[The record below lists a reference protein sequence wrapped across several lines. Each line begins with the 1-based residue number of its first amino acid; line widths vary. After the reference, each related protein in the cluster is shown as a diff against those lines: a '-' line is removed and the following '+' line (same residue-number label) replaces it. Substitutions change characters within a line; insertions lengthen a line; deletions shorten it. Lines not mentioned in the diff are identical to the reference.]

1 MEKWFN
7 KARSLCP
14 LIWNCCLQIFWLT
27 QLYKPAWWKLENDPS
42 HPTAQHK
49 YQVKSWTSWTL
60 YGDLHTSMK
69 MINCEKTE
77 GAAMGSP
84 FPLLLVTST
93 WRDLK
98 NKQSHHHL
106 TYTGVAYWWVNTIPF
121 ALGQDFKYNIRPT
134 NSWLPLCYS
143 AITWIIEKAARH

>member
-1 MEKWFN
+1 MIQ
-7 KARSLCP
+7 A
-14 LIWNCCLQIFWLT
+14 T
-27 QLYKPAWWKLENDPS
+27 QLHNTSTKSNHGPPELCMEIYTLPWK
-42 HPTAQHK
+42 
-49 YQVKSWTSWTL
+49 W
-60 YGDLHTSMK
+60 
-69 MINCEKTE
+69 INCEKTE

-106 TYTGVAYWWVNTIPF
+106 TYTGAAYWRVNTIPF

-143 AITWIIEKAARH
+143 AITWIIEKAARHYKSWRLLEYSHYGKPCIFEAKSMWRCG